1 MADQGIAV
9 SRTKGW
15 ECGVP
20 KIGRGG
26 QGLDSNAPN
35 NDRGYR
41 AGWCGVHVK
50 QYQKPGPADSY
61 ALEVA
66 RLNDANENLIGSL
79 GKSGPSV
86 SVTSLLPLTLEIST
100 GAVDDEPVRF
110 AYGDQFWDSND
121 GGRCSVGLYDSGAR
135 DMDCGFNCD

>member
-1 MADQGIAV
+1 MGNQGIAV

-26 QGLDSNAPN
+26 EGLDSNAPN

-41 AGWCGVHVK
+41 AGWCGIHVT
-50 QYQKPGPADSY
+50 QYQKPDAASSY
-61 ALEVA
+61 AIEIPH
-66 RLNDANENLIGSL
+66 LNDANENKIGSI

-86 SVTSLLPLTLEIST
+86 SLTSKLPLTVEIKT
-100 GAVDDEPVRF
+100 GAVDDDPIRF
-110 AYGDQFWDSND
+110 AYGNQFWDSND
-121 GGRCSVGLYDSGAR
+121 STRCSVGAYDSGR
-135 DMDCGFNCD
+135 REMDCGFNCD